1 MGEPN
6 TMLLAEAT
14 AEHRRLSA
22 YLKAQNTAYYQD
34 DAPKVSDAEYD
45 AHLRSLRELEDLF
58 PQLVHSDSPS
68 QTVGSTPARG
78 FGKVQHSVPMLSLDN
93 AFNSEDLRE
102 FEGRVRRFLGLGPQ
116 DDVAFFAE
124 PKIDGLSASLRY
136 ERGEF
141 IQGSTRGDGKEGEDI
156 TANLRTLQDLPLKLD
171 GTKTAIPDM
180 FEVRGEVYMS
190 IGDFQDLNQRQAD
203 RGAKEFANPRNAAA
217 GSLRQLDIAITASR
231 KLKFFAYAWGAAS
244 DIGGASQFEVLD
256 QFSKWGFSVNP
267 LSRVCKNMAEAID
280 AYRKIEELRSELDY
294 DIDGVVFKVNR
305 LDWQSRLGF
314 VSRSPRWAIAHK
326 FPAERATTKVQD
338 IEVQVGRTG
347 ALTPV
352 ARLEPV
358 TVGGVV
364 VSNATLHNEEE
375 IQRKDIRIGD
385 TVVVQRAGDVIPQV
399 VEVVLDKRPE
409 NTTPYLLPTKCPVC
423 GSHAVREKN
432 SVTGKDD
439 IVRRCTGGLICAAQ
453 AVERL
458 KHFVSR
464 TAFDIDGLGIKQIE
478 LFYNRGLIKTPV
490 DIFMLEENDRGSL
503 QKIKN
508 FEGFG
513 DKAVRNLFGAINDRR
528 NIDLDRFI
536 YALGIRHVG
545 QGNARLLAKNYL
557 SLDALLE
564 TFGPEQLDPGKM
576 YVDLLNIDGIGG
588 AVADAVKEFFSEVTN
603 RQLLN
608 DLTEQLKINLFDV
621 PGDDSPVSGKTI
633 VFTGSLELM
642 SRAEAK
648 AQAENLGAKVS
659 GSVSAKTDILVAG
672 AKAGSKLKKAESL
685 GVTTMSEQ
693 EWVDMIGQSS

>member
-1 MGEPN
+1 MS
-6 TMLLAEAT
+6 LLDAT

-22 YLKAQNTAYYQD
+22 DLKTHNTAYYQN
-34 DAPKVSDAEYD
+34 DAPSISDAEYD
-45 AHLRSLRELEDLF
+45 VLLRTLRELEILF

-68 QTVGSTPARG
+68 QTVGSAPARG

-93 AFNSEDLRE
+93 AFNGEDLRE
-102 FEGRVRRFLGLGPQ
+102 FEGRVRRFLGLGPLE
-116 DDVAFFAE
+116 DIAFFAE

-136 ERGEF
+136 EKGEF
-141 IQGSTRGDGKEGEDI
+141 IQGATRGDGKEGEDI
-156 TANLRTLQDLPLKLD
+156 TANLRTLQDLPLNLD
-171 GTKTAIPDM
+171 GRETAIPEM
-180 FEVRGEVYMS
+180 FDVRGEVYMS
-190 IGDFQDLNQRQAD
+190 IADFQDLNQRQVA
-203 RGAKEFANPRNAAA
+203 RGSKVFANPRNAAA
-217 GSLRQLDIAITASR
+217 GSLRQLDVAITASR

-244 DIGGASQFEVLD
+244 DVGGASQFEVLD

-267 LSRVCKNMAEAID
+267 LSKVCKNMAEAID
-280 AYRKIEELRSELDY
+280 AYRKIEELRAKLDY

-326 FPAERATTKVQD
+326 FPAEKATTTVQD

-352 ARLEPV
+352 ARLDPV

-409 NTTPYLLPTKCPVC
+409 NTEPYLLPTICPVC

-432 SVTGKDD
+432 IATGKDD
-439 IVRRCTGGLICAAQ
+439 IVRRCTGGLVCSAQ

-464 TAFDIDGLGIKQIE
+464 TAFDIDGLGAKQIE
-478 LFYNRGLIKTPV
+478 LFYTRELIKSPV
-490 DIFMLEENDRGSL
+490 DIFTLEENDRKSL

-508 FEGFG
+508 FDGFG
-513 DKAVRNLFGAINDRR
+513 DKAVRNLFSAIDDRR
-528 NIDLDRFI
+528 KIDLDRFI

-557 SLDALLE
+557 TLDELLE
-564 TFGPEQLDPGKM
+564 VFSPEQTEPGKM
-576 YVDLLNIDGIGG
+576 YVDLLNIDGIGD
-588 AVADAVKEFFSEVTN
+588 AVADAVKEFFSEETN
-603 RQLLN
+603 RKLLA
-608 DLTEQLKINLFDV
+608 DLAGQIKINSFDV
-621 PGDDSPVSGKTI
+621 PDDDSPVSGKI
-633 VFTGSLELM
+633 VVFTGSLELM

-659 GSVSAKTDILVAG
+659 GSISAKTDILVAG

-685 GVTTMSEQ
+685 GVTTMTEQ
-693 EWVDMIGQSS
+693 EWVEMIGQS

>member
-1 MGEPN
+1 MGEP
-6 TMLLAEAT
+6 TTLSLLEAT
-14 AEHRRLSA
+14 AEHRRLSTE
-22 YLKAQNTAYYQD
+22 LKTHNTAYYQND
-34 DAPKVSDAEYD
+34 TPSISDAEYD
-45 AHLRSLRELEDLF
+45 GLLRALGELEALF

-68 QTVGSTPARG
+68 QTVGSAPARG

-93 AFNSEDLRE
+93 AFNGEDLRE
-102 FEGRVRRFLGLGPQ
+102 FEGRVRRFLGLGPLE
-116 DDVAFFAE
+116 DVAFFAE

-136 ERGEF
+136 EKGAF
-141 IQGSTRGDGKEGEDI
+141 IQGATRGDGKEGEDI
-156 TANLRTLQDLPLKLD
+156 TSNLRTLQDLPLNLD
-171 GTKTAIPDM
+171 GTKTTIPEM
-180 FEVRGEVYMS
+180 FDVRGEVYMS
-190 IGDFQDLNQRQAD
+190 IADFQDLNQRQLA
-203 RGAKEFANPRNAAA
+203 RGAKVFANPRNAAA
-217 GSLRQLDIAITASR
+217 GSLRQLDVAITASR

-244 DIGGASQFEVLD
+244 DVGGTSQFEVLD

-267 LSRVCKNMAEAID
+267 LSKVCKNMAEAID
-280 AYRKIEELRSELDY
+280 AYRKIEELRAKLDY

-326 FPAERATTKVQD
+326 FPAEKATTTVQD

-352 ARLEPV
+352 ARLDPV

-409 NTTPYLLPTKCPVC
+409 NTEPYLLPTKCPVC

-432 SVTGKDD
+432 IVTGKDD
-439 IVRRCTGGLICAAQ
+439 IVRRCTGGLVCPAQ

-464 TAFDIDGLGIKQIE
+464 TAFDIDGLGAKQIE
-478 LFYNRGLIKTPV
+478 LFYTRELIKSPV
-490 DIFMLEENDRGSL
+490 DIFTLEENDRKSL

-508 FEGFG
+508 FDGFG
-513 DKAVRNLFGAINDRR
+513 DKAVRNLFSAIDDRR
-528 NIDLDRFI
+528 KIDLDRFI

-557 SLDALLE
+557 TLDALLE
-564 TFGPEQLDPGKM
+564 VFSPEQTEPGKM
-576 YVDLLNIDGIGG
+576 YVDLLNIDGIGD
-588 AVADAVKEFFSEVTN
+588 AVADAVKEFFSEETN
-603 RQLLN
+603 RKLLV
-608 DLTEQLKINLFDV
+608 DLAVQIKINSFDV
-621 PGDDSPVSGKTI
+621 PDDDSPVSGKI
-633 VFTGSLELM
+633 VVFTGSLELM

-659 GSVSAKTDILVAG
+659 GSISAKTDILVAG

-685 GVTTMSEQ
+685 GVTTMTEQ
-693 EWVDMIGQSS
+693 EWVEMIGQS